1 MNAARRARRARRAVA
16 AARRWQADERG
27 AAAVE
32 FAVVVPVLLTLVM
45 AILDFGRMI
54 AVAASLAAAVRD
66 GARAGATI
74 SDFNDATQVAAVR
87 TRVKNAFEAFGGAAL
102 ATSSVVVTLDAN
114 RNVNV
119 SVIGYTYEPVTS
131 IASMVGLG
139 TIKLSRTAVFRWERT
154 S

>member
-1 MNAARRARRARRAVA
+1 MSAATRLGAARAA
-16 AARRWQADERG
+16 AARWRADERG
-27 AAAVE
+27 AALIE

-45 AILDFGRMI
+45 AIIDFGRMF

-74 SDFNDATQVAAVR
+74 TDFADATQVAAVR
-87 TRVKNAFEAFGGAAL
+87 TRVVAAFQPFGGAAL
-102 ATSSVVVTLDAN
+102 ATSGVTVVLDAS

-119 SVIGYTYEPVTS
+119 SVSSYTYRPITP
-131 IASMVGLG
+131 IASMIGLG
-139 TIKLSRTAVFRWERT
+139 TITLRRTAVFRWERT